1 MKRSIASMLA
11 LVLAVATLSVTTPT
25 SSFAATAARS
35 RPLTLTPC
43 PQVRHALCGT
53 LQVPLDRTHHLPGTI
68 GIGVEV
74 HGRTDRSLP
83 LLGTI
88 VAVQGGP
95 GYPTRAYR
103 DSYLSLFRP
112 MMRRHRLLMIDLRG
126 TGTSGA
132 ILCRPLQSY
141 RGDYVTNAGT
151 CGRQLGARATDYGTA
166 DAADDLAAVLD
177 ALHIRKVDLY
187 GDSYGTFFGQV
198 FAVRHP
204 DRLKTLVLDS
214 AYPVAGPDPWY
225 RDTNRAART
234 ALRRACKRDPGC
246 AAVGGDPIA
255 RLGQLAR
262 KLRAHPIVGSARDAD
277 GVLRHVTV
285 NVGALITFVTA
296 AGSSLDIYRELDPAV
311 RAYLGAGHDP
321 VPLLRLAAENLYFG
335 GAGNYHYFSE
345 GLYLATNCNDIPLPF
360 DRNASVATRRA
371 QYAAGIRDLKQHH
384 AGAFAPFTVSQW
396 LSAPLS
402 GVQPYNSCIEW
413 PRPSRPNPP
422 LPPSPVYP
430 NIPVLV
436 LSGDLDSLTS
446 PEGGHLVAGE
456 FPNATFVSVKNMNHI
471 AALDDFGRCA
481 SAIVVRFVR
490 SGGNAGDTSCTSN
503 YNEMR
508 VVDRFAAT
516 AAGLGPMSA
525 GRRTALVA
533 ANSVADVIA
542 RWFVMYGYHGV
553 GLRGGRFSTTG
564 LVHVGFTLHGIR
576 WVSDG
581 AVSGTV
587 TWDRKGG
594 AIRADVT
601 VGGAGVVPG
610 HLVLRWNDWTPL
622 ATATA
627 NGTVGG
633 HVVHLSFPAP

>member
-1 MKRSIASMLA
+1 MKRSVATLLSIA
-11 LVLAVATLSVTTPT
+11 LAVATLST
-25 SSFAATAARS
+25 SPASSIAAASVAS
-35 RPLTLTPC
+35 STLKLHPC
-43 PQVRHALCGT
+43 PYVPHTRCGR
-53 LQVPLDRTHHLPGTI
+53 LFVPLDRTHHVPGTI

-83 LLGTI
+83 SLGTI

-103 DSYLSLFRP
+103 DSYLSLFAP
-112 MMRRHRLLMIDLRG
+112 MMRRHQLLMIDLRG
-126 TGTSGA
+126 TGSSGA
-132 ILCRPLQSY
+132 IDCPALQSY
-141 RGDYVTNAGT
+141 KGDYVENAGA
-151 CGRQLGARATDYGTA
+151 CGRQLGASAVDYGTA
-166 DAADDLAAVLD
+166 DAADDLADVLD
-177 ALHIRKVDLY
+177 ALHIRQGRPVRGLLRHLLRA
-187 GDSYGTFFGQV
+187 GLRGAAPRIASRRWCWTAPTRWTAPTPGT
-198 FAVRHP
+198 A
-204 DRLKTLVLDS
+204 T
-214 AYPVAGPDPWY
+214 
-225 RDTNRAART
+225 RT
-234 ALRRACKRDPGC
+234 APPGPRSGSACKRDPGC

-255 RLGQLAR
+255 RLGKLAR
-262 KLRAHPIVGSARDAD
+262 KLRVHPIVGSARDAD

-296 AGSSLDIYRELDPAV
+296 AASSLDIYRELDPAV
-311 RAYLGAGHDP
+311 RAYLGPGHDP

-335 GAGNYHYFSE
+335 GAGNYHGFSE

-371 QYAAGIRDLKQHH
+371 QYAAGIQDLKQHD
-384 AGAFAPFTVSQW
+384 GSAFAPFTVHQW
-396 LSAPLS
+396 LTAPLS
-402 GVQPYNSCIEW
+402 GVQPYDSCILW

-430 NIPVLV
+430 DIPVLV

-446 PEGGHLVAGE
+446 PEGGHQVANE

-490 SGGNAGDTSCTSN
+490 SGGNAGDTSCTSG

-508 VVDRFAAT
+508 VVDRFAAR
-516 AAGLGPMSA
+516 AVGLGPMSP

-542 RWFVMYGYHGV
+542 RWFVMYGYRGV

-576 WVSDG
+576 WVRDG
-581 AVSGTV
+581 AVSGRV
-587 TWDRKGG
+587 TWDRTDG
-594 AIRADVT
+594 AIRANVT
-601 VGGAGVVPG
+601 VDGSGVAPG

-633 HVVHLSFPAP
+633 RTVHLSFPAP